1 MPIINPLWFYLID
14 LSERVSVVSSAI
26 GIIFAVLGGIL
37 VVSSCDIDGDINFSK
52 SSKIMIIV
60 GIILFVLGGLIPS
73 KEASYK
79 MMISSYLTSENIDFT
94 KNEIIE
100 LIDYIIDKVNQIQ

>member
-14 LSERVSVVSSAI
+14 LSERVSVISSAI
-26 GIIFAVLGGIL
+26 GIIIAGLGGIL
-37 VVSSCDIDGDINFSK
+37 VFSSCDIDGDINFSK

-60 GIILFVLGGLIPS
+60 GIILFVLGILIPS
-73 KEASYK
+73 KDACYK
-79 MMISSYLTSENIDFT
+79 MMISSYLTPENIDFT